1 MLNTTGATASYNDGM
16 GTVTLSDSV
25 NVLQVCYNTTHVYV
39 RSEGLADYEMGP
51 FNGNPNAPAA
61 QGYTFKISRMPE
73 EETGPKEDNPWAG
86 ALGVAANGVVMYG
99 FGDARSYDPG
109 SNSNSP
115 SGQGIWNSD
124 AWLSEDSTMDVAGAG
139 HPDQNG
145 NYHHHATPI
154 ALYPDPSTAHSP
166 IVGFAFDGFPIYGPF
181 GYTDPMNN
189 TSAIKRIS
197 SGYTLRNITVRTIL
211 PDGSVASTPGPDVD
225 GTFPLGTYSEDYEHT
240 GTNGDLDEYN
250 GRLCITPDYPGGTY
264 AYFVTTDINGDP
276 AFPYFIG
283 PTYYGVVS
291 NADIG
296 PSAGNANIPAG
307 VSCGT
312 ASEIQKKDRATDLSV
327 SPNPFAEQFTIT
339 VNGNV
344 SPYTLDVVNVQGQL
358 VNVISST
365 PNYTK
370 TQVDASNLNAGVYYL
385 QMKVRGKLYGVPAK
399 IVKL

>member
-1 MLNTTGATASYNDGM
+1 M
-16 GTVTLSDSV
+16 
-25 NVLQVCYNTTHVYV
+25 
-39 RSEGLADYEMGP
+39 
-51 FNGNPNAPAA
+51 
-61 QGYTFKISRMPE
+61 
-73 EETGPKEDNPWAG
+73 
-86 ALGVAANGVVMYG
+86 
-99 FGDARSYDPG
+99 DA
-109 SNSNSP
+109 
-115 SGQGIWNSD
+115 
-124 AWLSEDSTMDVAGAG
+124 AGAG

-154 ALYPDPSTAHSP
+154 ALYPDPSTTHSP

-250 GRLCITPDYPGGTY
+250 GRLCITPDYPGGTH

-276 AFPYFIG
+276 AFPYFVG

-296 PSAGNANIPAG
+296 PNAGNANIPAG

-312 ASEIQKKDRATDLSV
+312 ISEIQKKDRATDLSV
-327 SPNPFAEQFTIT
+327 APNPFAEQFTIT

-358 VNVISST
+358 VNVINST
-365 PNYTK
+365 PKYTK
-370 TQVDASNLNAGVYYL
+370 TQVDASTLNAGVYYL
-385 QMKVRGKLYGVPAK
+385 QVKVKGKLYGVPAK